1 MGLDFVRHKAA
12 SFTKSWDRHRIELCQ
27 RSLFTKDPEMGSRTA
42 LACTH
47 GTINADSSMLVRVEG
62 KGLAGYHGLTRVA
75 TFVAPPPD
83 LVEAVRETG
92 GCAAGT
98 VVALHDRNV
107 AEIALC

>member
-12 SFTKSWDRHRIELCQ
+12 SFTKSWDRGRIALCQ

-42 LACTH
+42 LARMH
-47 GTINADSSMLVRVEG
+47 GTVSADSAMLVRVDG
-62 KGLAGYHGLTRVA
+62 MGLAGYDGLTRVA
-75 TFVAPPPD
+75 SFVAPPPD
-83 LVEAVRETG
+83 LVAAVRETG

-98 VVALHDRNV
+98 VVAVYDGNV